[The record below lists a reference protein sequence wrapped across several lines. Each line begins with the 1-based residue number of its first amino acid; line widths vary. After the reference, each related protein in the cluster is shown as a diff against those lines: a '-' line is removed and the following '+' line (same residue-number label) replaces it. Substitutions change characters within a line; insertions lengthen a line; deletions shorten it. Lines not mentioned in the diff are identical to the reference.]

1 MPIQKASSK
10 RKKPLK
16 ILLYGASGV
25 GKTHFALQATP
36 GKTLIFDAESGSDLF
51 EGRKGFNFDYWTNEE
66 GQKTASIK
74 ELNKAIDYLE
84 TAEGIKN
91 YETFI
96 IDPISDIWDS
106 LQAQRSDYKDAVLKS
121 KGYGSKVDNRNEAS
135 LESFSMKDWADVKK
149 IYKILFLRLK
159 NLSQNVI
166 LIAREKELT
175 ETKPNGDVIKLGEF
189 IPEAEKNTIYAV
201 DFAVRLIYNETT
213 GERIGQVVKSRGE
226 GLEKGTIYKNPTFE
240 IFDELINGMADGTE
254 TEKIDNK
261 DENLFIENEIEI
273 PELQQ
278 KIIDK
283 ATELGGS
290 KNPDVLKVLD
300 NNKVKNPKNC
310 KDKEIL
316 DNVLKGLEQLAKKEK

>member
-1 MPIQKASSK
+1 MPIQKANSK

-16 ILLYGASGV
+16 ILLYGSSGV

-51 EGRKGFNFDYWTNEE
+51 EGRKGFEFDYWTNDE

-84 TAEGIKN
+84 TSEGIKN
-91 YETFI
+91 YDTLI
-96 IDPISDIWDS
+96 IDPISDIWDN
-106 LQAQRSDYKDAVLKS
+106 LQAQRSDYKDAILKT
-121 KGYGSKVDNRNEAS
+121 KGYGSKVDNRSEAS
-135 LESFSMKDWADVKK
+135 LESFTMKDWADVKK
-149 IYKILFLRLK
+149 IYKTLFLRLK

-175 ETKPNGDVIKLGEF
+175 ETKPNGDVIKLGEY

-201 DFAVRLIYNETT
+201 DFAIRLTYNEAT
-213 GERIGQVVKSRGE
+213 GERLGQVVKSRGE
-226 GLEKGTIYKNPTFE
+226 GLEKGTVYKNPTFE
-240 IFDELINGMADGTE
+240 IFDELINGMSNGKNV
-254 TEKIDNK
+254 EKMDSK
-261 DENLFIENEIEI
+261 DENLFIESEIEI

-290 KNPDVLKVLD
+290 KNQSVLD
-300 NNKVKNPKNC
+300 VMTANGIKNPKNC
-310 KDKEIL
+310 SKKDIL
-316 DNVLKGLEQLAKKEK
+316 IKTLEALNSIGK